1 MQINL
6 LQALASA
13 SVISSQAL
21 YYRLYAGMSI
31 LYSWPVRNELIV
43 FIQLLIM
50 RPLADIVVLA
60 SDASP
65 PPSLMSIKCASIQCL
80 EVSRGSLGVVWEG
93 EGWQDDLPKSIE
105 VNQLWHLP
113 LKFQLRLRPLLTL
126 SCLLGSSNLRL
137 GFPSGIPLSLSLS
150 IHSIPVLRL
159 IVTNAID

>member
-21 YYRLYAGMSI
+21 YYRLFAGTSI

-65 PPSLMSIKCASIQCL
+65 LPP
-80 EVSRGSLGVVWEG
+80 
-93 EGWQDDLPKSIE
+93 
-105 VNQLWHLP
+105 
-113 LKFQLRLRPLLTL
+113 
-126 SCLLGSSNLRL
+126 
-137 GFPSGIPLSLSLS
+137 
-150 IHSIPVLRL
+150 
-159 IVTNAID
+159 